1 MTTWVT
7 LHMYTE
13 THTETCPPLLS
24 HAQVG
29 VEPNKRD
36 AASNITVT
44 AMIQFQLEMGELVS
58 KVANVIMEYMRDK
71 GLQSPFAHGKPG
83 SDWWVGFMR
92 RWLKLCERK
101 PQHFAAN

>member
-13 THTETCPPLLS
+13 THSETCPPLLS

-29 VEPNKRD
+29 VEPNKGGGSGD

-58 KVANVIMEYMRDK
+58 KVANVIMEYMWDK
-71 GLQSPFAHGKPG
+71 RGCRVHLHMASLAVTCGWG
-83 SDWWVGFMR
+83 SCKGG
-92 RWLKLCERK
+92 
-101 PQHFAAN
+101 